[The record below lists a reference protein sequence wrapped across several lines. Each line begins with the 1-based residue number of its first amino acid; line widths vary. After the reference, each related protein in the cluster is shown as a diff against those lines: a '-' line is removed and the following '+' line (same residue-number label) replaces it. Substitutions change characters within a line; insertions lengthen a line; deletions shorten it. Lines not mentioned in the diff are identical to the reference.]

1 MEAFQGQGGTW
12 DFRRVILRCLTVLS
26 YYCCFYL
33 AANIHIV
40 LVSTSI
46 FFAIIRPYSQVKFGQ
61 IDYIYLTKVGGDT
74 TQLTENCLLS
84 SCYPEICVR

>member
-46 FFAIIRPYSQVKFGQ
+46 FFAIIRPYKVNYFSA
-61 IDYIYLTKVGGDT
+61 IDSF
-74 TQLTENCLLS
+74 LLS
-84 SCYPEICVR
+84 ILGFLHLICQFASNQKKS